1 MRIIEMSLT
10 NIRSHRET
18 TLALERITTIA
29 GLNHAGKSGI
39 ENSLEFAFTGRCDV
53 TEGSKAR
60 KQTDLLRFGTDIGSI
75 ETLID
80 LDGVPVEIRASL
92 STRSGLNVT
101 RRNPQDKS
109 WDPTLLAEDMKV
121 DKVVLSCLCNNR
133 VFVGSSPDDQKSLLS
148 AIILPPAHEWP
159 EPIKADLHNA
169 RITPDWSA
177 TPFDI
182 IEFSY
187 NKAFKARTDVNR
199 SIKDWRPPQDSGK
212 YDGPPVEDIRQV
224 LATRQKERTDLAV
237 EQQRLSGA
245 ITQAAQAEGNH
256 KRRALEA
263 KARIE
268 TEKKE
273 RATIAE
279 AALSK
284 AAIKKLETEAAGLAK
299 AEALDAEAQGII
311 LELGQIKKTLEKL
324 NALGEEGRCPTC
336 TQILDDETFS
346 KIATP
351 FIEQQNSLLSRQ
363 AAKLDERK
371 ALGNPAGAQ
380 QKLHAALTVEQD
392 LARIDKRIADL
403 ERTVKSATEEA
414 EKVKPEELPKPDS
427 LDEKIA
433 DLDAR
438 IQKGTGYLEAAARA
452 EGLRGEAEKAQTKKK
467 ELDEDLACLE
477 RLVTYFG
484 PKGIKAELI
493 AQYIGGF
500 EQRVNAVLGKWGYSC
515 ALSIEPWSFVVSR
528 AGSRYSCQLHM
539 LSRSEKLR
547 FADAFSVALAVVSGW
562 GFVVLDDSES
572 IVGDDLSMLYR
583 LLYESELDQ
592 AILML
597 SVGQAKTNKLPGT
610 CFIQLDETIEQEIS
624 TSHAKVLASTPR

>member
-29 GLNHAGKSGI
+29 GLNHAGKSSI
-39 ENSLEFAFTGRCDV
+39 EQAIEIAFARRSEITGV
-53 TEGSKAR
+53 GGQG
-60 KQTDLLRFGTDIGSI
+60 QTDLLRFGQDQGVID
-75 ETLID
+75 LALD
-80 LDGVPVEIRASL
+80 LDGVPVELRASL
-92 STRSGLNVT
+92 TKRSGLNVT
-101 RRNPQDKS
+101 LRNPNDKDWNPVALAQDLKA
-109 WDPTLLAEDMKV
+109 DAD
-121 DKVVLSCLCNNR
+121 VLSCLCNNR
-133 VFVGSSPDDQKSLLS
+133 FFIDMKPADQKSLLAS
-148 AIILPPAHEWP
+148 IILPSTYAWP
-159 EPIKADLHNA
+159 EHIKADLHRS
-169 RITPDWSA
+169 RITPNWGAS
-177 TPFDI
+177 PFVL
-182 IEFSY
+182 IEACY
-187 NKAFKARTDVNR
+187 KWAFDKRTVVNR
-199 SIKDWRPPQDSGK
+199 DIKDWRPPQDSGK